1 MGLSIYPVNLF
12 RQSVLTASDRILLL
26 PSFVSFRFLISAFIL
41 SRRSG
46 NEHRILI
53 FDLLSGSKGSSTQLS
68 IAINVLDVL

>member
-12 RQSVLTASDRILLL
+12 RQSVLTAGDRILLL

-41 SRRSG
+41 SRRSR

-53 FDLLSGSKGSSTQLS
+53 FDLLSGSKGSSTQLRV
-68 IAINVLDVL
+68 AINVLDVL